1 MLPFIGRIFE
11 MRLIFIVVYNSYTRH
26 GNRTVSINSWVV
38 FFCCGGELALRAIFV
53 GKAFRH

>member
-1 MLPFIGRIFE
+1 

-26 GNRTVSINSWVV
+26 GNRTKSINNFTM
-38 FFCCGGELALRAIFV
+38 FFCWGGEVAMRAIYA